1 MKEKQSLETELH
13 QYTEEILI
21 LEVKIEVFTEKIE
34 AFSEIIREKK
44 IKKNELFSER
54 DELIEKKRGLQSE
67 KFEVELASEKDRIS
81 VNINNLSEK
90 IGEVIEK
97 SKALSVEIQAIYDES
112 QIEYKNKTKSID
124 ELKLLQKESN
134 QKILSYKRKIAEAD
148 NDLNILRTKMNGIQ
162 EKLNENK

>member
-1 MKEKQSLETELH
+1 MPINLPKQKKSGDEADSKASQVVSGEKE
-13 QYTEEILI
+13 
-21 LEVKIEVFTEKIE
+21 
-34 AFSEIIREKK
+34 
-44 IKKNELFSER
+44 
-54 DELIEKKRGLQSE
+54 
-67 KFEVELASEKDRIS
+67 ELASEKDRIS